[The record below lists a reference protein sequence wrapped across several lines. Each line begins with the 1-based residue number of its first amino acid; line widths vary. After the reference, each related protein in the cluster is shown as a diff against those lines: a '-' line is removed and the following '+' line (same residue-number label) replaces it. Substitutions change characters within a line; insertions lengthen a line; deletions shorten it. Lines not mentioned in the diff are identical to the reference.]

1 MAFRFLDR
9 FKAKPADA
17 QAHYQRGN
25 AENRLGRW
33 QPALDAYE
41 RAIEL
46 DPGFAYA
53 HCNRG
58 AVLERLGRWDDA
70 LGSYDRALGLNSDD
84 VLTHYNRASVLKQ
97 LGRFAEALASYDRAL
112 AVRADYPDA
121 HVNRGNVLQELGR
134 FDEAIASYDHAL
146 QHHPPGFPLHLAHF
160 GRAVAL
166 HKQHRLDEALIAL
179 DRTLEL
185 QGDHA
190 QAHLRRGGV
199 LYELQRHEAAI
210 ASFAAAVKFAAS
222 DSPAYLAHFQQS
234 FALVALERHEEALAA
249 LSQAIALKPD
259 HFESYVN
266 RGNVLLELKR
276 HQAAIADYDA
286 AIALHPAHALCHMAY
301 SSRGFALKELQ
312 RFAEALASFDQAI
325 LRNSDEVV
333 THVNRGGVLQ
343 ELHRYEEALA
353 SYDRAIALKPGLGE
367 AFQGRAFS
375 LLSLSR
381 YEAAIASFD
390 QGIAL
395 KPDQKHLLSYR
406 RHVQMQICQ
415 WDHLDEDLLALQRD
429 VEADH
434 PVIAPFAAL
443 ALFDSAPLQRKVAET
458 WMRSGSFPDDVLGA
472 IAPRPR
478 RDRLKVGYFSADFR
492 DHPVSLLAAELF
504 ETHDRARFEIT
515 AFAYGPAAHP
525 LDPVRD
531 RLEKA
536 FDRFIDVTDQSDL
549 QVTALARELKIDI
562 AVDLGGHTEHSRMKI
577 FAPRAAPL
585 QLSYLGYLGTL
596 GVPYM
601 DYLMADTTLIPA
613 DARAHYA
620 EKIIYLPS
628 YQVNDSQRRAADH
641 TFTRAELG
649 LPAEGFVFACFNSNY
664 KIMPAVFSS
673 WMKILQRVPGSVLYL
688 YAANPIVERNLL
700 AEAARRG
707 VPGHRL
713 VFGKHLQRAEY
724 LARFRSMDLFLDTLP
739 YNAGTTASDA
749 LWAGLPVLTSAGN
762 SFAGRVAASL
772 LQAIELPELI
782 TTSAAAYEE
791 LAVTLA
797 TNPAQL
803 AGIRQK
809 LAANRLTTRLFD
821 TPRFTRHLE
830 DAYTRIYERHLQQL
844 PPDHVHV

>member
-1 MAFRFLDR
+1 MAFKFLDR
-9 FKAKPADA
+9 FKPRATDPQD
-17 QAHYQRGN
+17 HYQRGN

-33 QPALDAYE
+33 QPALAAYD

-46 DPGFAYA
+46 DPGFAHAY
-53 HCNRG
+53 CNRG

-70 LGSYDRALGLNSDD
+70 LASYDRALALDSDD
-84 VLTHYNRASVLKQ
+84 VLTHYNRGSVLKQ
-97 LGRFAEALASYDRAL
+97 LGRFDEALTSYDRAL
-112 AVRADYPDA
+112 ALQADYPDA
-121 HVNRGNVLQELGR
+121 LVNRGNVLQELGR
-134 FDEAIASYDHAL
+134 FDAAIASYDQAL
-146 QHHPPGFPLHLAHF
+146 RHHQPGFPLYLAHF
-160 GRAVAL
+160 GRALAL
-166 HKQHRLDEALIAL
+166 LNQRRFEDALSAL

-185 QGDHA
+185 KGDHA
-190 QAHLRRGGV
+190 EAHFRRGGV
-199 LYELQRHEAAI
+199 LYELERHEAAV
-210 ASFAAAVKFAAS
+210 ASFAAAINCS
-222 DSPAYLAHFQQS
+222 SGGSPTHLAHFQQS
-234 FALVALERHEEALAA
+234 FALVALERQEEALAA

-259 HFESYVN
+259 HFESYIN
-266 RGNVLLELKR
+266 RGNVLLDLKR
-276 HQAAIADYDA
+276 QQAAIADYDA
-286 AIALHPAHALCHMAY
+286 AIALNPAHALCHMAY
-301 SSRGFALKELQ
+301 SGRGFALKDLQ
-312 RFAEALASFDQAI
+312 RFAEALASYDQAL
-325 LRNSDEVV
+325 LRKSDEAV
-333 THVNRGGVLQ
+333 THLNRGGVLQ
-343 ELHRYEEALA
+343 ELHRHEEALS
-353 SYDRAIALKPGLGE
+353 SYDRAIALQPGLGE

-381 YEAAIASFD
+381 YEAAVASFD

-415 WDHLDEDLLALQRD
+415 WEHFDEDLLTLQRGI
-429 VEADH
+429 EADQ
-434 PVIAPFAAL
+434 PVVTPFAAL

-458 WMRSGSFPDDVLGA
+458 WMRNGSLPDHALGA

-478 RDRLKVGYFSADFR
+478 HEPLRIGYFSADFR

-504 ETHDRARFEIT
+504 ETHDRARVEIT
-515 AFAYGPAAHP
+515 AFSFGPAPHA

-531 RLEKA
+531 RVELA

-549 QVTALARELKIDI
+549 EVAALARELKIDI

-577 FAPRAAPL
+577 FALRPAPL

-601 DYLMADTTLIPA
+601 DYLVADATIIPA
-613 DARAHYA
+613 EARAHYA

-628 YQVNDSQRRAADH
+628 YQVNDSRRRAADH

-649 LPAEGFVFACFNSNY
+649 LPAAGFVFACFNSNY
-664 KIMPAVFSS
+664 KITPTVFSI
-673 WMKILQRVPGSVLYL
+673 WMKILQRVPDSVLYL
-688 YAANPIVERNLL
+688 YAANEIVERNLRKE
-700 AEAARRG
+700 AERRG

-749 LWAGLPVLTSAGN
+749 LWAGLPVLTCAGD

-772 LQAIELPELI
+772 LQAIELPELV
-782 TTSAAAYEE
+782 TTSANAYEE
-791 LAVTLA
+791 LAVSLA
-797 TNPAQL
+797 TNPALL

-830 DAYTRIYERHLQQL
+830 DAYTQIYRRHLENL
-844 PPDHVHV
+844 PPDHIHV